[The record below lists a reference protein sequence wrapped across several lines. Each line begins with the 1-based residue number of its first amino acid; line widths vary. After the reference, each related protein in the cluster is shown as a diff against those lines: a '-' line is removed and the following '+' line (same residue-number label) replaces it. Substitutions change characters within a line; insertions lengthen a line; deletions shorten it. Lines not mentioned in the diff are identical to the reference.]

1 MNEPLFDEKTLHA
14 NTKQN
19 AGLPI
24 RRSGRKSKPLDFG
37 ELIVDGLLQGIA
49 AGIVMLVLFLVM
61 GLLDGHPSAQI
72 LSALGLTR
80 DATPVQ
86 GVLVHTAISAFY
98 GVLWTL
104 LLVLPVRLYLPDTI
118 ATSWE
123 IVGVCFGCLTWIIA
137 EAGILTITGPSMLP
151 WWELLIA
158 HLLYGGT
165 LGLVQARQS
174 AQASR

>member
-14 NTKQN
+14 NTRQD
-19 AGLPI
+19 AGSPI
-24 RRSGRKSKPLDFG
+24 RRSGRKSKPLNLG

-49 AGIVMLVLFLVM
+49 AGIVMLVVFLAL
-61 GLLDGHPSAQI
+61 GLLDGHAPAQI
-72 LSALGLTR
+72 HSALGLTR

-98 GVLWTL
+98 GVLWIL
-104 LLVLPVRLYLPDTI
+104 LLVLPARLFLPSNITPL
-118 ATSWE
+118 WE
-123 IVGVCFGCLTWIIA
+123 VVGVCFGCLTWLIA
-137 EAGILTITGPSMLP
+137 EAGILMLTGMSLLP

-165 LGLVQARQS
+165 LGLVQARQA
-174 AQASR
+174 AQISR